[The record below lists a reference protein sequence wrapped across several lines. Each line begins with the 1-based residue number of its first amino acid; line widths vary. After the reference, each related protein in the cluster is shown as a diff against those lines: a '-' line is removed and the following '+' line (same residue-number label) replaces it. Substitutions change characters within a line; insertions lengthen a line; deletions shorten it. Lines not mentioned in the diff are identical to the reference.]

1 MRGLWWTAL
10 AAAGLVL
17 AILVAAPGQAGS
29 PAASD
34 AVPSAAPAKPARPRR
49 LLVFTLTKG
58 WYTHESTAVAAAAFE
73 ALGKKTGAYEATVSQ
88 DLAMLKA
95 GQLAEFDALL
105 LVNTQGDFLVDPE
118 MRKGFL
124 DYVKNGKGVAALHG
138 AADANPDWPEYAEL
152 IGGLFAGHNNWNRAS
167 VKLDDPTSPLTAIFG
182 GKGFALNDEIYT
194 FKGPYSRDK
203 LHILLS
209 MDYKASR
216 LGGGNRS
223 DDDYALSW
231 IHEYGKGRVF
241 YCAFGHS
248 PEIFRKPEM
257 LTHYLAGIQYALG
270 DLKADATP
278 SSKTSLSPA
287 PAPPF
292 KP

>member
-1 MRGLWWTAL
+1 M
-10 AAAGLVL
+10 
-17 AILVAAPGQAGS
+17 
-29 PAASD
+29 
-34 AVPSAAPAKPARPRR
+34 
-49 LLVFTLTKG
+49 
-58 WYTHESTAVAAAAFE
+58 
-73 ALGKKTGAYEATVSQ
+73 GKKTGAYTATVSQ

-95 GQLAEFDALL
+95 GQLAEFDAVALI
-105 LVNTQGDFLVDPE
+105 NTQGDLIIDPE

-124 DYVKNGKGVAALHG
+124 AYVSGGKGLCAIHG
-138 AADANPDWPEYAEL
+138 AADTNTDWPEYAEL

-167 VKLDDPTSPLTAIFG
+167 VKIDDPASPLTAMFG

-194 FKGPYSRDK
+194 FKGPYSREK

-209 MDYKASR
+209 MDLKASG
-216 LGGGNRS
+216 LSGGNRS
-223 DDDYALSW
+223 YDDYAFSW

-241 YCAFGHS
+241 YCSFGHS

-257 LTHYLAGIQYALG
+257 LQHYLAGIQYALG

-278 SSKTSLSPA
+278 SAKAKIAPA

-292 KP
+292 KPSAILKQRINNHKPDGDAK